1 VTTTALTYLLG
12 IVDAG
17 RELPASAWPLHSTD
31 VGRIAAVH
39 AAVAPSA
46 LEVTPDIAEDSPLAH
61 LALWHD
67 GVVRRLAEPGPVLP
81 VRLGCVLPSPDALRD
96 LLAARADDLAAD
108 LDRVRGRAE
117 WTVRLSRAPHSVVD
131 EAGTGGEY
139 LRARQSD
146 VAAERRLT
154 AAIGSMHEALAA
166 LSDEVV
172 MGPPRA
178 FLVRRTAPFV
188 ATAEQWADRLIEAGC
203 TVELAGPLP
212 PYSFV
217 HLELGLP

>member
-46 LEVTPDIAEDSPLAH
+46 LEVTPDIAEDSPLA
-61 LALWHD
+61 
-67 GVVRRLAEPGPVLP
+67 RLAEPGPVLP

-166 LSDEVV
+166 LADEVV